1 MAVRCPCT
9 CSCPQIIA
17 QRSSMMYKKSLN
29 KVFMG
34 HKRSTQIS
42 TNNKTSKLQ
51 IRSSIYNKVFED
63 QARGIV
69 CYKDENG
76 EIICEGF
83 DEGPRVNEQDLRIAN
98 NQKEIEIIEMLRR
111 SCVQI
116 AAEEDGLKHA
126 AKSSIA
132 AIEDVDWNGFRRYY

>member
-1 MAVRCPCT
+1 MALR

-17 QRSSMMYKKSLN
+17 QGSSMMHKKPVN

-34 HKRSTQIS
+34 HQYSTP
-42 TNNKTSKLQ
+42 NKTIKLQ
-51 IRSSIYNKVFED
+51 VTSSISNKVFED

-76 EIICEGF
+76 ETICEGF
-83 DEGPRVNEQDLRIAN
+83 DEGPRVNEQDSRIAE

-111 SCVQI
+111 SCIQI

-126 AKSSIA
+126 AKSSSIS
-132 AIEDVDWNGFRRYY
+132 AIEDVDWIGFRRY

>member
-1 MAVRCPCT
+1 MALR

-17 QRSSMMYKKSLN
+17 QRSLLMHKKSPN

-34 HKRSTQIS
+34 HKSTRLS

-51 IRSSIYNKVFED
+51 ITSSISNKVFED

-69 CYKDENG
+69 CYQDENG
-76 EIICEGF
+76 EIVCEGF

-111 SCVQI
+111 SCLQI
-116 AAEEDGLKHA
+116 AEEDGLKHA
-126 AKSSIA
+126 AKSSIS
-132 AIEDVDWNGFRRYY
+132 AIEDVDWIGFRRC

>member
-1 MAVRCPCT
+1 MALR
-9 CSCPQIIA
+9 CSCPQITA
-17 QRSSMMYKKSLN
+17 QGSSMMHKKSLN

-34 HKRSTQIS
+34 HKKSTQLS
-42 TNNKTSKLQ
+42 RTTNETIKLQ
-51 IRSSIYNKVFED
+51 RTSSISNKVFED
-63 QARGIV
+63 QTRGIV

-83 DEGPRVNEQDLRIAN
+83 DEGPRVNEQDSRIAN

-111 SCVQI
+111 SCIQI

-126 AKSSIA
+126 SKTSGVS
-132 AIEDVDWNGFRRYY
+132 AIEDVDWIGFRRY